1 MSYLKQVKKATPQAP
16 VLTIV
21 GFPGVGKSTLGA
33 LFPNPIFVQAENA
46 TSVFETWPEEKQPDF
61 FPELPAPNQKRKL
74 KPSEVLIA
82 QLRDLATEEHD
93 FKTVI
98 VDAVTTLNTL
108 FEQEVIEFDANGAE
122 NIGEA
127 AGGFGKGY
135 LQVAALHSKV
145 RNACEHLRRRGIAV
159 VFLAHSG
166 IAKVKNRPDV
176 EAYSTWSL
184 DMHEAS
190 RKIYVATSDAVLYLK
205 AREFVMGGEKDKKGN
220 VKSYGRVTNTGQR
233 VLISSSDGT
242 IGYVDAK
249 NRYKLPE
256 EMDVPEGENPVLQ
269 YIPFFNQGA
278 QPASIASEA
287 GEPENDGVNASEDNQ
302 AEEA

>member
-1 MSYLKQVKKATPQAP
+1 MSYLSQAKKPTVQAP
-16 VLTIV
+16 VLTVV
-21 GFPGVGKSTLGA
+21 GFPGVGKSTLA
-33 LFPNPIFVQAENA
+33 ATFPDPIFVQAESA
-46 TSVFETWPEEKQPDF
+46 TSVFETWPEEKQPSF
-61 FPELPAPNQKRKL
+61 FPELPAPNAKRQQ
-74 KPSEVLIA
+74 KPSEILLA
-82 QLRDLATEEHD
+82 QLRELATEDHP
-93 FKTVI
+93 FKTVV

-108 FEQEVIEFDANGAE
+108 FENEVIEFDENGAT

-135 LQVAALHSKV
+135 LQVAALHSKI
-145 RNACEHLRRRGIAV
+145 RNACEHLRKRGMTV

-205 AREFVMGGEKDKKGN
+205 SKEFVMGADKDKKGN
-220 VKSYGRVTNTGQR
+220 VKSYGKMTSTGER
-233 VLISSSDGT
+233 VLITASEGT

-249 NRYKLPE
+249 NRYDIPAEL
-256 EMDVPEGENPVLQ
+256 DVPHGENPILE
-269 YIPFFNQGA
+269 YIPYFNSA
-278 QPASIASEA
+278 PAAKPAAVKQAATDEA
-287 GEPENDGVNASEDNQ
+287 AETETD
-302 AEEA
+302 AEEAQQ

>member
-1 MSYLKQVKKATPQAP
+1 MSFLDQAKKPAPQAP

-33 LFPNPIFVQAENA
+33 LFPNPIFIQAENA
-46 TSVFETWPEEKQPDF
+46 ASVFETWPAEKQPTLM
-61 FPELPAPNQKRKL
+61 PEIPSPSRRHDS
-74 KPSEVLIA
+74 KPSEVVLA
-82 QLRDLATEEHD
+82 QLRELVTAEHEY
-93 FKTVI
+93 KTVV
-98 VDAVTTLNTL
+98 VDAVTTLNML
-108 FEQEVIEFDANGAE
+108 FEAEVIEFDPHSAS

-135 LQVAALHSKV
+135 LAVAALHAKIRS
-145 RNACEHLRRRGIAV
+145 ACEHLRRKGIAV

-205 AREFVMGGEKDKKGN
+205 TKEFVTGTDEDKKGN
-220 VKSYGRVTNTGQR
+220 IKKYGKVMSSGER
-233 VLISSSDGT
+233 VLITCSEGT

-249 NRYKLPE
+249 NRYDLPE
-256 EMDVPEGENPVLQ
+256 EIEVSKGENPLMNLL
-269 YIPFFNQGA
+269 PFFGGQTRGNEQ
-278 QPASIASEA
+278 
-287 GEPENDGVNASEDNQ
+287 
-302 AEEA
+302 

>member
-1 MSYLKQVKKATPQAP
+1 MSYLSQIKRAAPEAP

-21 GFPGVGKSTLGA
+21 GFPGVGKSTLA
-33 LFPNPIFVQAENA
+33 ATFPEPIFIQAETA
-46 TSVFETWPEEKQPDF
+46 TTVFETWPEEDQPAF
-61 FPELPAPNQKRKL
+61 FPELPAPNAKRNV
-74 KPSEVLIA
+74 KPSEVLIQ
-82 QLRDLATEEHD
+82 QLRELATEEHP
-93 FKTVI
+93 FRTVV

-108 FEQEVIEFDANGAE
+108 FEQEIIEFDQNGAN

-135 LQVAALHSKV
+135 LAVAALHAKV
-145 RNACEHLRRRGIAV
+145 RNACEHLRKKGMTI

-205 AREFVMGGEKDKKGN
+205 SREFVMGGDKDKKGN
-220 VKSYGRVTNTGQR
+220 IKSYGKVTSTGER
-233 VLISSSDGT
+233 ILIAASEGT
-242 IGYVDAK
+242 IGFVDAK
-249 NRYKLPE
+249 NRYHIPDELE
-256 EMDVPEGENPVLQ
+256 VPERQNPIMQ
-269 YIPFFNQGA
+269 YIPYLRQFA
-278 QPASIASEA
+278 KVA
-287 GEPENDGVNASEDNQ
+287 DNQ
-302 AEEA
+302 QSTSNEAEEA

>member
-1 MSYLKQVKKATPQAP
+1 MSHLESVKKATPQAP

-21 GFPGVGKSTLGA
+21 GFPGVGKSTLAA

-46 TSVFETWPEEKQPDF
+46 TSVFEDWPEESQPAF
-61 FPELPAPNQKRKL
+61 FPELPAPNVKRNI
-74 KPSEVLIA
+74 KPSEVLIE
-82 QLRDLATEEHD
+82 QLRELISGEHD
-93 FKTVI
+93 FKTVVI
-98 VDAVTTLNTL
+98 DAATTLDMI
-108 FEQEVIEFDANGAE
+108 FQSEVIEFDSNPEAT

-135 LQVAALHSKV
+135 LAVAALHAKV
-145 RNACEHLRRRGIAV
+145 RNACEHLRRKGMTV

-176 EAYSTWSL
+176 EAYATWSL

-205 AREFVMGGEKDKKGN
+205 SREFVMGSDKDRKGN
-220 VKSYGRVTNTGQR
+220 IKAYGKMTSTGER
-233 VLISSSDGT
+233 VLINASEGT

-249 NRYKLPE
+249 NRYKMPQEL
-256 EMDVPEGENPVLQ
+256 DVPEGTNPVLQ
-269 YIPFFNQGA
+269 YIPFLKQYA
-278 QPASIASEA
+278 VPAKESTSTT
-287 GEPENDGVNASEDNQ
+287 NTNN

>member
-1 MSYLKQVKKATPQAP
+1 MSHLQSVKKAAPQAP

-21 GFPGVGKSTLGA
+21 GFPGVGKSTLA
-33 LFPNPIFVQAENA
+33 ATFPAPIFVQAENA
-46 TSVFETWPEEKQPDF
+46 TSVFETWSEEKQPAF
-61 FPELPAPNQKRKL
+61 FDELPAPNAKRQT
-74 KPSEVLIA
+74 KPSEILLS
-82 QLRDLATEEHD
+82 QLRELATEQHE
-93 FKTVI
+93 FKTVVI
-98 VDAVTTLNTL
+98 DAVTTLNML
-108 FEQEVIEFDANGAE
+108 FEQEVIEFDPNGAD

-135 LQVAALHSKV
+135 LAVATLHSKV

-190 RKIYVATSDAVLYLK
+190 RKVYVATSDAVLYLK
-205 AREFVMGGEKDKKGN
+205 SKEFVMGSDKDKKG
-220 VKSYGRVTNTGQR
+220 KIKTFGKMTSTGER
-233 VLISSSDGT
+233 VLITASEGT

-249 NRYKLPE
+249 NRYRIPQEL
-256 EMDVPEGENPVLQ
+256 DVAEGENPVLD
-269 YIPFFNQGA
+269 YIPFFNRANPA
-278 QPASIASEA
+278 QSK
-287 GEPENDGVNASEDNQ
+287 Q
-302 AEEA
+302 AEEAQS